1 VTTSDATLPRFFV
14 PPSAIHGST
23 ITIER
28 PEEVHHLRD
37 VLRLGKG
44 DRVAC
49 FDGTG
54 TEYVGVIAGATRHD
68 VIVQIEQRVERSASP
83 LTVWLAQGLSK
94 TSKTFE
100 WIVQKA
106 TELGVARISPLLSR
120 HTVVRLTPDQGR
132 SKVARWQRIA
142 QEAAKQCRRATV
154 PTVDLPQSFEAFLH
168 QVTGLPAPG
177 SSGQAGRPLILMPTL
192 AVTAIPLSEALKESH
207 SSETVLVLIGPEGD
221 FSPEEVALAQ
231 AHGAR
236 PVSLGTLTLRTETAA
251 IAVLAVIR
259 CAFGQM

>member
-1 VTTSDATLPRFFV
+1 M
-14 PPSAIHGST
+14 T
-23 ITIER
+23 IGR

-54 TEYVGVIAGATRHD
+54 MEYVGVIARPTRHA
-68 VIVQIEQRVERSASP
+68 VIVQIEQRLDRSVSP

-100 WIVQKA
+100 WVIQKA

-120 HTVVRLTPDQGR
+120 HVVVRLTPDQGR
-132 SKVARWQRIA
+132 VKMGRWQRIA
-142 QEAAKQCRRATV
+142 QEAAKQCQRTTV
-154 PTVDLPQSFEAFLH
+154 PTVDPPQPFEAFLR
-168 QVTGLPAPG
+168 
-177 SSGQAGRPLILMPTL
+177 QATRQHLILMPTL
-192 AVTAIPLSEALKESH
+192 AVTAVPLSEALKEHRAARSI
-207 SSETVLVLIGPEGD
+207 LVLIGPEGD

-236 PVSLGTLTLRTETAA
+236 PVSLGILTLRTETAA
-251 IAVLAVIR
+251 IAVLAVLR
-259 CAFGQM
+259 YAFGHM